1 MPEENIMSNYSLQ
14 LSTTNVW
21 KNGFIM
27 ELTLTNAGPETV
39 IAPFVDLVG
48 TARIVDLWGGDATE
62 LDNGMY
68 RINFADQEILPGETA
83 RISFKG
89 EGKPDLNLAEVTA
102 EPNPV
107 APTPD
112 ETEPVEQDPTDPAPT
127 QPALDGPTV
136 SVHTDISAQAL
147 EAMIRN
153 VDAGTVFQLEAGT
166 YRFDATIDIDRSD
179 VALIGAGSGQ
189 TRIELPSNLNK
200 EAFDIGDGART
211 GDFTL
216 ASNVVQGYKILELNA
231 AHSFVAG
238 DFIYLARESTEAFYD
253 SIGDETW
260 RNTDVALRTS
270 IAEVSSVTGNTVTL
284 KDGVHFDFTTSE
296 TRVQEIDMAQNVT
309 LGGFEIDYGLGHADP
324 SAFDNRLSGYNRDAV
339 IQVEGTSQ
347 LNLFDIVAKDIP
359 SLGVNV
365 ALSTYVAADG
375 LTMTGAHNKGS
386 GGNGYALQIRDVYD
400 SSFVNLWDMDMRHS
414 VVFASW
420 RSAADNLVHVTRTD
434 RDINFHGGRDHG
446 NTVWVD
452 ESVRDANSDIIAPT
466 LFLNEFGTHYGSVTD
481 ADANQTRFGKVIGTR
496 LGDEV
501 QGYDNGSWLD
511 GRGGNDTLTGGSS
524 NDVLIGGDGRD
535 LLTGGAGEDMAIYTG
550 NFSDFRI
557 TDLGGGL
564 IQLDDR
570 AGSQSRDA
578 VDVEWAVFDDGALRM
593 SDMAFLDL
601 SAVEG
606 LFGGAGVY
614 VPAAGTSAVAEPKP
628 ADVEDQ
634 PDTVLVPDQ
643 SDESPANAPVLHG
656 TDGKDTFEVSVA
668 NTIVHGGKNWDVV
681 KSSVDFTMLDDVEK
695 LELMGTGEIDAIGSG
710 SADLILGNDADNV
723 IRGNEGEDRIW
734 ARDGDDVIVGGG
746 GADDLNGGNGADIF
760 RFEHVT
766 DSTVQA
772 SDSISDFVS
781 GTDTVEL
788 SLIDA
793 DSSRDGHQAFQ
804 WNGVGAAALWQ
815 SDGFLLGDINGD
827 GSADMS
833 INLLGVMIVAQDLML

>member
-1 MPEENIMSNYSLQ
+1 MSNYDLK

-27 ELTLTNAGPETV
+27 ELTLANTGSETV
-39 IAPFVDLVG
+39 AHPYVDVLG
-48 TARIVDLWGGDATE
+48 TARIEELWGGDVTE
-62 LDNGMY
+62 LGNGLY
-68 RINFADQEILPGETA
+68 RISFADPAILPGETA

-89 EGKPDLNLAEVTA
+89 EGKPDLGLSQDTP

-107 APTPD
+107 VPTPD
-112 ETEPVEQDPTDPAPT
+112 ETEPVEQDPTDPAP
-127 QPALDGPTV
+127 PPLDGPTV
-136 SVHTDISAQAL
+136 SVATTISAHAL
-147 EAMIRN
+147 ETMIRDA
-153 VDAGTVFQLEAGT
+153 DAGTVFQLEAGT

-179 VALIGAGSGQ
+179 VALIGAGSGE
-189 TRIELPSNLNK
+189 TRIELPSNLNQ
-200 EAFDIGDGART
+200 EAFDIGDGARI
-211 GDFTL
+211 GGFTL
-216 ASNVVQGYKILELNA
+216 TSNVLQGEKTFELSG
-231 AHSFVAG
+231 AHNFVAG
-238 DFIYLARESTEAFYD
+238 DFVYLARESTEEFYD

-270 IAEVSSVTGNTVTL
+270 IAEVSSVEGNTVTL

-296 TRVQEIDMAQNVT
+296 TRVQEINMVQNVT
-309 LGGFEIDYGLGHADP
+309 LGGFEIDYGLGQADP
-324 SAFDNRLSGYNRDAV
+324 SAFSNTLAGYNRDAV
-339 IQVEGTSQ
+339 IQVEGTSK

-365 ALSTYVAADG
+365 ALSTQLTADG

-386 GGNGYALQIRDVYD
+386 AGNGYAVQIRDVYD

-420 RSAADNLVHVTRTD
+420 RSAVDNLVHVTRTD

-446 NTVWVD
+446 NVVWVD
-452 ESVRDANSDIIAPT
+452 ESIRDANSDIIAPT
-466 LFLNEFGTHYGSVTD
+466 LFVNEFGTHYGSVTD
-481 ADANQTRFGKVIGTR
+481 ADANATRFGKVIGTR
-496 LGDEV
+496 LSDEV
-501 QGYDNGSWLD
+501 QGYDSGSWLD

-524 NDVLIGGDGRD
+524 NDVLIGGEGRD
-535 LLTGGAGEDMAIYTG
+535 LLIGGAGEDMALYTG
-550 NFSDFRI
+550 NLLDFRI
-557 TDLGGGL
+557 SDLGGGL

-570 AGSQSRDA
+570 AGSQSRDV
-578 VDVEWAVFDDGALRM
+578 VDAEWAVFDDGALRM
-593 SDMAFLDL
+593 SDMVFLDL

-614 VPAAGTSAVAEPKP
+614 EPNTGAP
-628 ADVEDQ
+628 VVSDPEPGDVEDQ
-634 PDTVLVPDQ
+634 PDTPPAPDV
-643 SDESPANAPVLHG
+643 SDEPPSDAPVLHG
-656 TDGKDTFEVSVA
+656 TDGKDTFEISVA

-681 KSSVDFTMLDDVEK
+681 KSSVSFTMLDDVEK
-695 LELMGTGEIDAIGSG
+695 LELMGTGDIDAIGSG

-746 GADDLNGGNGADIF
+746 GADELNGGNGADVF
-760 RFEHVT
+760 RFDHVS

-772 SDSISDFVS
+772 SDRISDFVS
-781 GTDTVEL
+781 GIDTIDL
-788 SLIDA
+788 RLIDA

-833 INLLGVMIVAQDLML
+833 INLLGVMIVAQDLIV